1 MRDKTGKRWD
11 SRRRRARMLA
21 IGALVGIVV
30 GRLFDPISGRRR
42 RAELRDRSGAFFRRA
57 GRRTTRLGRY
67 AGWHAY
73 GVTRRVMHVREKP
86 KELDD
91 ATLTDKIETQIFRPA
106 DVPKGQINVNV
117 QKGVVQLRGE
127 VPRPELIDD
136 LAAQVRRI
144 HGVRDVENLLHLP
157 GVAPHMHQ

>member
-1 MRDKTGKRWD
+1 MRTKTGKRRD
-11 SRRRRARMLA
+11 SRRGRARMLA

-67 AGWHAY
+67 AGSRAY
-73 GVTRRVMHVREKP
+73 GVTRRVTHVREQP

-117 QKGVVQLRGE
+117 QNGVVQLRGE
-127 VPRPELIDD
+127 VPQPEMISD
-136 LAAQVRRI
+136 LVEKARSVA
-144 HGVRDVENLLHLP
+144 GVRDVENLLHLP
-157 GVAPHMHQ
+157 